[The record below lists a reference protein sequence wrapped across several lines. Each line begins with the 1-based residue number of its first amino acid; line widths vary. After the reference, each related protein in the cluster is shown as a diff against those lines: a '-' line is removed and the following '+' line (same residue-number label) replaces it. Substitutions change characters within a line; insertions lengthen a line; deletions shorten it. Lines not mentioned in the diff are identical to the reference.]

1 MALTETMNSSQNPEQ
16 EPQEIAAPEP
26 SSVPGP
32 ANEPAETEPA
42 PKPPKPARSEAQLRA
57 SRENGKKSHGPATP
71 EGKQRSSL
79 NATRH
84 GLLSQVIHLP
94 AEEMAAYNEFARDY
108 VASLSPVGAV
118 ETQLANACADLQFR
132 LHRLSAAEH
141 NLFAIGHE
149 ENGGIWETG
158 HAESHSAL
166 TFAETLRRSKDPVA
180 TLTLYES
187 RLSRRFLQTLKQ
199 LREIQA
205 ERKEL
210 EQQQLEEMYALAQ
223 LHPENANLLNPARLG
238 FVCSDRDWKLFFKRR
253 LLAER
258 PSEPGSRPA
267 TPAQVRQLL
276 MSAA

>member
-1 MALTETMNSSQNPEQ
+1 MASPEIIDSSQIPGQ
-16 EPQEIAAPEP
+16 EPQEIPAPEP
-26 SSVPGP
+26 STAPDI
-32 ANEPAETEPA
+32 ANEATETEPA
-42 PKPPKPARSEAQLRA
+42 SKPPKPARSEAQLRA

-108 VASLSPVGAV
+108 VASFSPVGAV

-210 EQQQLEEMYALAQ
+210 EQQQLEEMYAIAQ
-223 LHPENANLLNPARLG
+223 KHPASANALNPAQLG
-238 FVCSDRDWKLFFKRR
+238 FVCSDRDWTLYRKRR
-253 LLAER
+253 LLACTTITR
-258 PSEPGSRPA
+258 GKRPA
-267 TPAQVRQLL
+267 TPGEIRKFIS
-276 MSAA
+276 SAA